1 MMALANIST
10 EEKRRL
16 MLEIL
21 EGPHISSNN
30 KHCLLYGFKNSN
42 RNRYPTVQTSNGS
55 VDAHR
60 VVYYG
65 HHTSQIPNSA
75 IQISHRCHNKRCV
88 RIDHLVAE
96 CQSNNQLR
104 NACFKLSKK
113 NKSQSKKSSLTE
125 GCLRHTG
132 PPCIFVCT

>member
-1 MMALANIST
+1 MMALANISK

-42 RNRYPTVQTSNGS
+42 RSRYPTVQTSNGS